1 MPDSLRHGFEFAL
14 AHTALRTFGAL
25 PRNWALRLG
34 AGLGAFAR
42 SPLRVRLPVVETQ
55 IAEAFPERDT
65 AWVRATARACYR
77 HFGREAAEIVRL
89 DLFGQQD
96 LLDRIRGADEAKAAF
111 RSEEIRGLGA
121 VIVTGHLG
129 NWEAAGAAVSQLGM
143 PLAAVVKRQS
153 NARFDDLLVQS
164 RRRLG
169 IEPIYMEEARAR
181 MPDLIRSGVS
191 VALVADQDA
200 RNRGIFVPFL
210 GRPASTFRGPARL
223 ALDTGAPLFFGAAI
237 REGEGYRAIVE
248 PVRTARGGP
257 DAERE
262 LTRGWVERLEY
273 RIRLKPEQYFWFHRR
288 WKTVPDVADE
298 PPNRP
303 TGTAETHERY

>member
-25 PRNWALRLG
+25 PRGWALRLG
-34 AGLGAFAR
+34 AGLGAVAC
-42 SPLRVRLPVVETQ
+42 SPFRIRLPVVEAQ
-55 IAEAFPERDT
+55 IAAAFPERDA

-96 LLDRIRGADEAKAAF
+96 LLDRIHGVDDARTAF
-111 RSEEIRGLGA
+111 RSEETRGLGA

-153 NARFDDLLVQS
+153 NSRFDDLLVQS

-169 IEPIYMEEARAR
+169 IEPIYMEEARVR

-200 RNRGIFVPFL
+200 RNRGMFVPFL

-223 ALDTGAPLFFGAAI
+223 ALQTGAPPVLRCCDPGGRWLPCNRRA
-237 REGEGYRAIVE
+237 GEDRSG
-248 PVRTARGGP
+248 
-257 DAERE
+257 
-262 LTRGWVERLEY
+262 
-273 RIRLKPEQYFWFHRR
+273 
-288 WKTVPDVADE
+288 
-298 PPNRP
+298 
-303 TGTAETHERY
+303 